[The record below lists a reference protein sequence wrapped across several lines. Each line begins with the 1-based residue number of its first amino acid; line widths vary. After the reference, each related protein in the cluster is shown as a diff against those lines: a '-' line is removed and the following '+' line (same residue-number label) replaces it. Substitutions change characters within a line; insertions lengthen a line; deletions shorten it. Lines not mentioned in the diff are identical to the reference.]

1 MGSGERPK
9 KNGCEQGPR
18 QLSGAVRAGA
28 GGAKFPYNMPIMP
41 AALAHLQARYR
52 RANPRSR
59 ALFERGRVYTAGAA
73 KGAYYYPP
81 YPLAMARG
89 KGCYLWDVDGHRY
102 VDCANHHTAQILGHG
117 HERVEAAVR
126 EQVQQ
131 GIALGAPTG
140 IESEIARAMCSRVEA
155 LERIRF
161 VNSGTEA
168 TLHAVRLARGVT
180 QRGKIAKFEGGYHGS
195 HDAVE
200 ISVAPPLDQ
209 VGPAAA
215 PAALPAAAGMSPS
228 AASEALILP
237 YHDPEAVERLVA
249 AHASELACVLFD
261 PKAGIMDVQPDFAR
275 AVRDITR
282 RHKVLLVFDEIV
294 GFRTGTGGLQGLY
307 GIDPDLS
314 CFGKIIGGGFPVG
327 AFGGRADLMDR
338 FDNSQPSTGFFQS
351 GTFSA
356 HPVAMAA
363 GMATLSELTPQA
375 IAHLNALGARLK
387 DQLNALFAARAV
399 AAQAVCTGSVFSIH
413 FAGAPIANYRDL
425 AAADQTLVQ
434 PLFLSLIEQ
443 GYFLGPGLGMCA
455 LSTPMDAGH
464 IDGLVAAVGNALAAI
479 T

>member
-1 MGSGERPK
+1 
-9 KNGCEQGPR
+9 
-18 QLSGAVRAGA
+18 
-28 GGAKFPYNMPIMP
+28 MPTS
-41 AALAHLQARYR
+41 LADLEARYR
-52 RANPRSR
+52 RASPRSH
-59 ALFERGRVYTAGAA
+59 ALFEQGRAYTAGAA

-81 YPLAMARG
+81 YPLTMARG
-89 KGCYLWDVDGHRY
+89 KDCYLWDVDGRSY
-102 VDCANHHTAQILGHG
+102 VDCANHHTAQVLGHG

-126 EQVQQ
+126 EQMQK

-140 IESEIARAMCSRVEA
+140 IESEIARVMCDRVDA

-168 TLHAVRLARGVT
+168 TLHAIRLARGHT

-200 ISVAPPLDQ
+200 ISVAPPIDQ
-209 VGPAAA
+209 AGPADA
-215 PAALPAAAGMSPS
+215 PIALPTAGGISPS
-228 AASEALILP
+228 AASEAVILP

-282 RHKVLLVFDEIV
+282 RHGVLLIFDEIV

-327 AFGGRADLMDR
+327 AFGGRADLMDL
-338 FDNSQPSTGFFQS
+338 FDNSQQSTGLFQS

-363 GMATLSELTPQA
+363 GLATLSELTPQT
-375 IAHLNALGARLK
+375 IDHLNALGARLK

-413 FAGAPIANYRDL
+413 FARGPIANYRDL
-425 AAADQTLVQ
+425 AATDKTLIH

-443 GYFLGPGLGMCA
+443 GYFLGSGLGMCA

-464 IDGLVAAVGNALAAI
+464 IDGLVTAVGNALAEIA
-479 T
+479 